1 MAEWKCSECGHVK
14 ESRCKPKKCPQCG
27 GNKGFVK
34 EDAAS
39 DACCD

>member
-1 MAEWKCSECGHVK
+1 MADWKCSECGHVK
-14 ESRCKPKKCPQCG
+14 ESRCKPKKCPQCSSS
-27 GNKGFVK
+27 KGFVK